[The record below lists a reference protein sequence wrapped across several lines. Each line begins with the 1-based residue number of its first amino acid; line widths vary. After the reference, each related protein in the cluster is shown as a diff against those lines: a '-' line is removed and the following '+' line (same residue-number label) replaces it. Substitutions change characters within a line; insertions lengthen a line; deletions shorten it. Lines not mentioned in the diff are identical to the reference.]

1 MNKHHMYNILCRIYN
16 SHWMTDMFECSQCI
30 KLCVKAL
37 HGVHTL
43 FNSYHNPCETVTG
56 TVPIFTDEEVE
67 SLEG

>member
-1 MNKHHMYNILCRIYN
+1 
-16 SHWMTDMFECSQCI
+16 MTDMFECSQCI
-30 KLCVKAL
+30 KLYVKAL